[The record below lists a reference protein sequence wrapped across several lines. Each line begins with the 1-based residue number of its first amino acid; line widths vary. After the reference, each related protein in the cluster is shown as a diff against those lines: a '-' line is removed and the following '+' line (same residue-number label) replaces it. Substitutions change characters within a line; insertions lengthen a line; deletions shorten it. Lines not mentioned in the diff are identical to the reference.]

1 MNEPVDHTIASDRA
15 SPPSSG
21 SSSPHVSA
29 PYVFRD
35 ENNPPSRTTGKVY
48 LVGAGPGDPGLLT
61 LRGAELLEQADVVLY
76 DGLVNPLILRHSRA
90 AAIRSCRREGLGG
103 RFLDQDE
110 INSQLVELARQG
122 LTVVRL
128 KGGDPFVFGRGSEE
142 AATLQAAGIPFE
154 VVPGITAAV
163 AASAYAG
170 ISVTHRDHASAV
182 AFVTGHQI
190 GPSGEGGLD
199 YVALARFPGTL
210 VFYMGLHR
218 VEQITR
224 RLIAGGKSPDT
235 PAAVVCQGT
244 WPDQRSVRAPL
255 SELAEAVLSAG
266 LHPPSLIIVGS
277 CVTLADTID
286 WLPRARPLLGLRLGI
301 TRPVDQAVELVDD
314 LTHLGAEPVF
324 MPTVEIGP
332 APDQAAVDAALSQL
346 TNPHGPYDWL
356 VFTSTNGVRSLL
368 GRMWELGGDSRSLA
382 KTRIAVIGEGTANA
396 LRPFGLRAD
405 LVPDVFR
412 AEGLVADLAPD
423 VAGKRVLWARA
434 TRGRE
439 VIRDGLVAAG
449 AAVDQVIVYSNRDVA
464 RWSDDVVNRLTSGR
478 IDWICL
484 SSPSIA
490 EGVARL
496 LPESAR
502 DGLGTKLKLASISP
516 ITTAAATRAGLPI
529 AAEATRHD
537 WSGIFAA
544 IQSAHRGTRAD

>member
-1 MNEPVDHTIASDRA
+1 MNEPVDHTLAADRA
-15 SPPSSG
+15 PLPPSG
-21 SSSPHVSA
+21 SPASHVSA

-35 ENNPPSRTTGKVY
+35 ENNPSPRTTGKVY

-61 LRGAELLEQADVVLY
+61 LRGAELLKQADVVLY
-76 DGLVNPLILRHSRA
+76 DGLVNPLILRHSNA
-90 AAIRSCRREGLGG
+90 AAIRSCRREGVGG
-103 RFLDQDE
+103 RYLDQEE

-122 LTVVRL
+122 LTIVRL

-142 AATLQAAGIPFE
+142 AATLRAAGIPFE

-182 AFVTGHQI
+182 AFVTGHQS
-190 GPSGEGGLD
+190 GPGGDGGLD
-199 YVALARFPGTL
+199 YIALARFPGTL

-218 VEQITR
+218 VEQICR
-224 RLIAGGKSPDT
+224 RLIAAGKPPNT
-235 PAAVVCQGT
+235 PAAVICQGT

-255 SELAEAVLSAG
+255 DELPEAALAAG
-266 LHPPSLIIVGS
+266 LHPPSIIIVGS

-301 TRPVDQAVELVDD
+301 TRAVDQAVELVDD
-314 LTHLGAEPVF
+314 LNHLGAEPVF

-332 APDQAAVDAALSQL
+332 APDQAAIDAALSQL
-346 TNPHGPYDWL
+346 TDPHGPYDWL
-356 VFTSTNGVRSLL
+356 VFTSSNGVRSLL
-368 GRMWELGGDSRSLA
+368 RRMWELGGDGRSLA
-382 KTRIAVIGEGTANA
+382 RTRIAVIGEGTAAA
-396 LRPFGLRAD
+396 LAPFGLRAD

-434 TRGRE
+434 SRGRN
-439 VIRDGLVAAG
+439 VIREGLTAAG
-449 AAVDQVIVYSNRDVA
+449 ATVDEVVVYTNRDVD
-464 RWSDDVVNRLTSGR
+464 RWSDDVVAGLTSGR

-496 LPESAR
+496 LPAPAR
-502 DGLGTKLKLASISP
+502 EFLGTKLKLASISP
-516 ITTAAATRAGLPI
+516 VTTAAASKAGLPI
-529 AAEATRHD
+529 SAEATRHD
-537 WSGIFAA
+537 WPGLFAA
-544 IQSAHRGTRAD
+544 IQAAHVRTQTS